1 MDDTTQL
8 FQFLKPGGVLPA
20 ALVIVVT
27 WLAAR
32 TLTRFAEGL
41 GARFTQRRLFLNQG
55 ATIIR
60 LVLYF
65 IAAIVVV
72 ALVLD
77 LSREAWLAA
86 GGTLAVALGF
96 AFKDFAASIVAGV
109 MILVDRPFQVGDRIT
124 FGEHY
129 GEVRQIGLRT
139 VRVVTLDDSVVTIP
153 NNKFLIDPVTSGNA
167 GALDMMIEMSFHVG
181 VDQNLDVAMRIVRDA
196 LTSSRYAYIEKPW
209 QIVVSEIIQDGYFAL
224 CLTAKAYVLDVQY
237 EKAFQTDVT
246 ARVHRAFRE
255 EGIRPP
261 SVLHRGIGEGR
272 ARPQKIEA
280 A

>member
-8 FQFLKPGGVLPA
+8 FQFLRPSGILPA
-20 ALVIVVT
+20 ILVIFAS

-32 TLTRFAEGL
+32 TLSRFAEGL
-41 GARFTQRRLFLNQG
+41 GARFTQRRLLLNQS
-55 ATIIR
+55 ATIFR
-60 LVLYF
+60 LALYF
-65 IAAIVVV
+65 IAGMAVV

-86 GGTLAVALGF
+86 GGTVAVALGF
-96 AFKDFAASIVAGV
+96 AFKDFAASIVAGI

-124 FGEHY
+124 FGTHY
-129 GEVRQIGLRT
+129 GEVHKIGLRM
-139 VRVVTLDDSVVTIP
+139 VRIVTLDDSLVTIP
-153 NNKFLIDPVTSGNA
+153 NNKFLTDPVTSGNA

-209 QIVVSEIIQDGYFAL
+209 AIVVTEIIQDGYFAL
-224 CLTAKAYVLDVQY
+224 RLTAKAYVLDVQY

-255 EGIRPP
+255 QGIRPP
-261 SVLHRGIGEGR
+261 SVLHRGVGDVD
-272 ARPQKIEA
+272 EA
-280 A
+280 ARVVEAA